1 VTTGLREAYRK
12 SGVKG
17 FWEQTLENLLR
28 QQARGGPDR
37 PLYMAQGYA
46 NLGDRNRAFEW
57 LEKLIERGRFEGYI
71 KVDPRFDQLRA
82 DPRFEVLLR
91 RVGLAP

>member
-1 VTTGLREAYRK
+1 M
-12 SGVKG
+12 
-17 FWEQTLENLLR
+17 
-28 QQARGGPDR
+28 P
-37 PLYMAQGYA
+37 PYMAQSYA
-46 NLGDRNRAFEW
+46 NLGDRDRAFEW
-57 LEKLIERGRFEGYI
+57 LEKVIERGRVEGYI